1 MSESARIREWMDS
14 HVSAE
19 VKFLYEKLPAHMVE
33 HSLNLLEAYDREYNP
48 GHVLDPGYLNRVTDM
63 LIDFAKGSN
72 RHMTTY
78 ESDNYDLIHE
88 LNIYLDGWL
97 FQINIKENTNV
108 EKDKYFMY
116 TLPKS

>member
-1 MSESARIREWMDS
+1 MNKSVPARNWMDEE
-14 HVSAE
+14 VCAG

-33 HSLNLLEAYDREYNP
+33 HSLDLLEAYDREYNP

-72 RHMTTY
+72 RNMTTS

-97 FQINIKENTNV
+97 FQIDIKEDTDV
-108 EKDKYFMY
+108 EKSRYFMY
-116 TLPKS
+116 ALPKS

>member
-1 MSESARIREWMDS
+1 MSKSARIREWMDGN
-14 HVSAE
+14 VCAG

-33 HSLNLLEAYDREYNP
+33 HSLDLLEAYDREYNP

-72 RHMTTY
+72 RQMNTS

-97 FQINIKENTNV
+97 FQIDIEENTDI
-108 EKDKYFMY
+108 EKSRYFMY